1 MPLPSPSA
9 LQAIL
14 IAFLGLCTG
23 SFLNAYTYR
32 LSNGIEEGMLDGHS
46 FCPHC
51 KTTLRTIDLVPVAS
65 FAWLRGKCRYCSQPI
80 SWRYPIVEILCALV
94 FLIFSLTQGGGDP
107 LIFGLGLGIVYILVA
122 LGVYDAETMEV
133 PLAPIGLGIV
143 LALAALAYQA
153 WMTGSLAPFSLTL
166 VPLVLAFAFF
176 GLQIGLSR
184 GKWMGTGDLYVGIF
198 LALILSWQQFLLML
212 MVGYVSGA
220 LVALPMVIGKQRGR
234 KLPLVPFLSFGA
246 FVAICFGQDILTWYA
261 SLLGF
266 G

>member
-1 MPLPSPSA
+1 MIITSLE

-32 LSNGIEEGMLDGHS
+32 LSNGIEDGMLDGHS

-51 KTTLRTIDLVPVAS
+51 KATLRTLDLVPVAS
-65 FAWLRGKCRYCSQPI
+65 FLWLRGKCRYCSQPI
-80 SWRYPIVEILCALV
+80 SWRYPIVEVLCALV

-107 LIFGLGLGIVYILVA
+107 ILFGLGLGIVYILVV

-143 LALAALAYQA
+143 LALAALGYQA
-153 WMTGSLAPFSLTL
+153 WMIGNPSPFG
-166 VPLVLAFAFF
+166 LVLIPLMLALAFF

-198 LALILSWQQFLLML
+198 LALILSWQKFLLML

-220 LVALPMVIGKQRGR
+220 LVALPMIMQKERGR
-234 KLPLVPFLSFGA
+234 KLPLVPFLSLGA
-246 FVAICFGQDILTWYA
+246 LVAICFGSAILMWYTG
-261 SLLGF
+261 LLGF